1 MTRPWI
7 DVTVMIRPGMVV
19 WPGDPPV
26 EIRHRKLIDQGGSSN
41 ISVLS
46 LGAHTG
52 THMDGPRHFFS
63 GAPGLDTMPL
73 DAVIGPARVIEIE
86 DRRAITVE
94 EVWRHRIRRG
104 ERILFKTPGAAA
116 RWRKHTFDGSFVYI
130 SEAAAKYLVTCGVR
144 TVGIDYLS
152 VGGYKKDSAE
162 THRALLGAGVWIIEG
177 LDLSRIRPGRYD
189 MVALP
194 LRILASDGAPA
205 RVALRARR

>member
-1 MTRPWI
+1 
-7 DVTVMIRPGMVV
+7 MIRPGMVV

-26 EIRHRKLIDQGGSSN
+26 SIRHRKLIDQGGSSN

-63 GAPGLDTMPL
+63 GAPGLDAMPL
-73 DAVIGPARVIEIE
+73 DAGIGPARVIAIE
-86 DRRAITVE
+86 DRRAITE
-94 EVWRHRIRRG
+94 QELRRHRIRRG
-104 ERILFKTPGAAA
+104 ERILFKTRGAAE
-116 RWRKHTFDGSFVYI
+116 RWRKRAFDGGFVYI
-130 SEAAAKYLVTCGVR
+130 SEAAAKYLVSRGVR

-152 VGGYKKDSAE
+152 VGGFKKDSAE
-162 THRALLGAGVWIIEG
+162 THRALLGGGVWIIEG
-177 LDLSRIRPGRYD
+177 LDLSRVAPGRYD